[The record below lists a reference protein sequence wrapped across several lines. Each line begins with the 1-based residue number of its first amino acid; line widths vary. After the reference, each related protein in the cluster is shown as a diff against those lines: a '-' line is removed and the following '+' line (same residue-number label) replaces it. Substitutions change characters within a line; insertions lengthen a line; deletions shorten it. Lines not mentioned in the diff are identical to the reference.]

1 MHVRE
6 VLRRP
11 LMTEKTTMQAD
22 ENNQVSFE
30 VSRRANKHMIKD
42 AVEAS
47 FDVTVEDVRV
57 INVPA
62 RIGVRGRRT
71 VIKKTAWKKAI
82 VTLKKGDK
90 IAWVEGV

>member
-1 MHVRE
+1 
-6 VLRRP
+6 
-11 LMTEKTTMQAD
+11 MTEKTTMQAD

-30 VSRRANKHMIKD
+30 VSRRANKQMIKD

-47 FDVTVEDVRV
+47 FEVTVEDVRV
-57 INVPA
+57 INVAA
-62 RIGVRGRRT
+62 RVGVRGRRK
-71 VIKKTAWKKAI
+71 VIKKAAWKKAI

>member
-30 VSRRANKHMIKD
+30 VNRRANKHMIKD

-57 INVPA
+57 INVAA
-62 RIGVRGRRT
+62 RMGVRGRRT

>member
-30 VSRRANKHMIKD
+30 VSRRANKHMIKEQSRQ
-42 AVEAS
+42 VS
-47 FDVTVEDVRV
+47 T
-57 INVPA
+57 
-62 RIGVRGRRT
+62 
-71 VIKKTAWKKAI
+71 
-82 VTLKKGDK
+82 
-90 IAWVEGV
+90 

>member
-30 VSRRANKHMIKD
+30 VSRRANKQMIKD

-47 FDVTVEDVRV
+47 FDVTVEEVRV
-57 INVPA
+57 INVAA
-62 RIGVRGRRT
+62 RMGVRGRRK